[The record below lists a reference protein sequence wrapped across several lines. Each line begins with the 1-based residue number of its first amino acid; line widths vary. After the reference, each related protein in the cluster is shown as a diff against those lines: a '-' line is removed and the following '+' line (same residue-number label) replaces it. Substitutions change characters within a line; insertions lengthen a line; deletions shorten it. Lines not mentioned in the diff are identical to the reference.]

1 MLVIRPIEL
10 DDLEGLMDLLKESGF
25 GLTSLPKDPEV
36 LARKIR
42 ISQRSFEHRE
52 ADRPSGE
59 SYLFVMEEIFTG
71 RIVGVSGI
79 ISKIG
84 GFEPYY
90 FYRLESNTH
99 ESKMLNVKRE
109 AKSLHFEATHNG
121 PAEICSLFL
130 ATDFRNS
137 QNGRFLSLSRFMFMA
152 DNRQYFEK
160 EVIAEM
166 RGQVDDSGHSPFW
179 DAVGKHFFQIDFPT
193 ADYLTMKSKIFIE
206 ELMPKYPILVDV
218 LPEAAQ
224 AVVAEVH
231 PHTVPARRILEQEG
245 FSFNGRVGIFE
256 PGPVLHTELD
266 NIRTIKESVVDEIVS
281 IDDSDLGDEVY
292 IISKNSP
299 DFMACLGQVKTVK
312 GGVQISPVTA
322 AGLKLRLGDNIRYAT
337 LKASQSYPKKA
348 AKKKA
353 TKKTIKKK

>member
-1 MLVIRPIEL
+1 VNVFIIRPIAQN
-10 DDLEGLMDLLKESGF
+10 DLKGLMELLEDSGF
-25 GLTSLPKDPEV
+25 GLTSLPRDPEV
-36 LARKIR
+36 LKRKII
-42 ISQRSFEHRE
+42 ISERSFLHRE

-59 SYLFVMEEIFTG
+59 SYLFVMEEFFTG
-71 RIVGVSGI
+71 KIVGVSGI

-90 FYRLESNTH
+90 FYRLESNIH
-99 ESKMLNVKRE
+99 ESKMLKIKR
-109 AKSLHFEATHNG
+109 AVKSLHFEATHNG

-130 ATDFRNS
+130 SPEYRNA

-218 LPEAAQ
+218 LPEVAQ

-231 PHTVPARRILEQEG
+231 PQTLPARKILEQEG
-245 FSFNGRVGIFE
+245 FKFNGRVGIFE
-256 PGPVLHTELD
+256 PGPVLSAEIEK
-266 NIRTIKESVVDEIVS
+266 IRTIKESKLAEITK
-281 IDDSDLGDEVY
+281 IDDKELSEETY
-292 IISKNSP
+292 IIAKVDG
-299 DFMACLGQVKTVK
+299 DFRACLGQLKEIK
-312 GGVQISPVTA
+312 GKKLQISPVTA
-322 AGLKLRLGDNIRYAT
+322 AALKLKLGNKVRYAS
-337 LKASQSYPKKA
+337 LRPKKKKA
-348 AKKKA
+348 ANK
-353 TKKTIKKK
+353 

>member
-1 MLVIRPIEL
+1 VNVFIIRPIAQS
-10 DDLEGLMDLLKESGF
+10 DLKGLMELLQDSGF
-25 GLTSLPKDPEV
+25 GLTSLPRDPEV
-36 LARKIR
+36 LKRKII
-42 ISQRSFEHRE
+42 ISERSFLHRE

-59 SYLFVMEEIFTG
+59 SYLFVMEEFFTG
-71 RIVGVSGI
+71 KIVGVSGI

-90 FYRLESNTH
+90 FYRLESNIH
-99 ESKMLNVKRE
+99 ESKMLKIKRSV
-109 AKSLHFEATHNG
+109 KSLHFESTHNG

-130 ATDFRNS
+130 SPEYRNA

-218 LPEAAQ
+218 LPELAQ

-231 PHTVPARRILEQEG
+231 PQTLPARKILEQEG
-245 FSFNGRVGIFE
+245 FKFNGRVGIFE
-256 PGPVLHTELD
+256 PGPVLSAELD
-266 NIRTIKESVVDEIVS
+266 KIRTIKESKLAEITK
-281 IDDSDLGDEVY
+281 IDDKELSEETY
-292 IISKNSP
+292 IISKVEGE
-299 DFMACLGQVKTVK
+299 FRACLGQLKEIK
-312 GGVQISPVTA
+312 GKKLQISPVTA
-322 AGLKLRLGDNIRYAT
+322 AALKLKLGSKVRYSS
-337 LKASQSYPKKA
+337 LRPKK
-348 AKKKA
+348 
-353 TKKTIKKK
+353 KKTINK